1 MIKSGLWVW
10 CPDII
15 TMVQI
20 LNWLGR
26 EVKDDGWYNGWMM
39 FHNGMVWMMEPFF
52 YWVPDLR
59 GSSYFVM

>member
-1 MIKSGLWVW
+1 
-10 CPDII
+10 
-15 TMVQI
+15 MVQI

-52 YWVPDLR
+52 YWVPD
-59 GSSYFVM
+59 